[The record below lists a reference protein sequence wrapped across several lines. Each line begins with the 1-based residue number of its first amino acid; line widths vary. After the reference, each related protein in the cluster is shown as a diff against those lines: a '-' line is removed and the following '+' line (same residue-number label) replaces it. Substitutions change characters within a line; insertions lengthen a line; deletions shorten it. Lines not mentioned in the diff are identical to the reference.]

1 MTIAAMQKRVKL
13 LLKLLFSFCININ
26 WVSEPSRYQLLLKC
40 FKATPTTRESVSEVD
55 RNVGRKFSIHAML
68 KANKTSSL
76 SGKLFKEFLSLKT
89 IF

>member
-13 LLKLLFSFCININ
+13 LSKLLFSFCININ
-26 WVSEPSRYQLLLKC
+26 WVSEPYRCLYLLKC
-40 FKATPTTRESVSEVD
+40 FKATPTNRDSIQID
-55 RNVGRKFSIHAML
+55 RNVGRKFSVHAML

-89 IF
+89 IV